1 MAPCLGT
8 GPLREYVPLKQGL
21 RLQEDQQIKPKTV
34 LREYVPL
41 KQGLRL
47 SFS

>member
-1 MAPCLGT
+1 MLFT
-8 GPLREYVPLKQGL
+8 RV
-21 RLQEDQQIKPKTV
+21 D

-47 SFS
+47 SLVMFAVCAERSESMFH